1 MIEALRRRLTYA
13 NVMAT
18 LAVFIALGGSSYA
31 ALTVTGRD
39 VKNGSLTFRDL
50 RRDTLA
56 GSRIKESRLGTV
68 RRARN
73 ADRLNGVTAER
84 LLVRCPEATVPVS
97 NVCVENSARSPAP
110 YGTAAVTCE
119 STDRSAGPGRRLPS
133 HDELSTA
140 IGDAGIALAAG
151 GELTRN
157 VYPSG
162 SVAGEVDVLVVTS
175 NAGSVGLTS
184 NTAAGAK
191 AFRCAADPR
200 N

>member
-1 MIEALRRRLTYA
+1 VIEAIRRRLTYA

-31 ALTVTGRD
+31 ALTITGRS
-39 VKNGSLTFRDL
+39 VKNGSLTSRDI
-50 RRDTLA
+50 RRDTLG

-84 LLVRCPEATVPVS
+84 LLVRCPEATIPVS
-97 NVCVENSARSPAP
+97 NVCVEIAARAPLP
-110 YGTAAVTCE
+110 YGAAAVACE
-119 STDRSAGPGRRLPS
+119 GTDRNEGPGRRLPG
-133 HDELSTA
+133 HDELMTA
-140 IGDAGIALAAG
+140 IGDAGITLAAG
-151 GELTRN
+151 GELTRT
-157 VYPSG
+157 VYPSTSDPG
-162 SVAGEVDVLVVTS
+162 RVDVLYVNTET
-175 NAGSVGLTS
+175 GGVGITP

-191 AFRCAADPR
+191 AFRCVADPR

>member
-1 MIEALRRRLTYA
+1 VIEALRRRLTYA

-31 ALTVTGRD
+31 ALTVTGHN
-39 VKNGSLTFRDL
+39 VENGSLTFRDL
-50 RRDTLA
+50 RRDTL
-56 GSRIKESRLGTV
+56 GPSRVKESRLGTV

-84 LLVRCPEATVPVS
+84 LLVRCPDGTFPVS
-97 NVCVENSARSPAP
+97 NACVETAARGPAP

-119 STDRSAGPGRRLPS
+119 SSDRNAGPGRRLPS
-133 HDELSTA
+133 HDELMTA
-140 IGDAGIALAAG
+140 IGDAGITLAPG

-157 VYPSG
+157 VYPSTT
-162 SVAGEVDVLVVTS
+162 VAGQVDVLFITS
-175 NAGSVGLTS
+175 NAGSVGITPD
-184 NTAAGAK
+184 TAAGAK
-191 AFRCAADPR
+191 AFRCVADPR